1 MILGIKL
8 GNSDYNLGT
17 LMCVSTN
24 INNISAAV
32 VVGVSIDKLT
42 LILVF
47 EIIGLKYSYTLC
59 WVDNLITANLE
70 PLYVMN

>member
-1 MILGIKL
+1 MTLGTKL
-8 GNSDYNLGT
+8 GNSDCNLGT

-24 INNISAAV
+24 INNMSTAV

-47 EIIGLKYSYTLC
+47 EIIDLKCSYTLC

-70 PLYVMN
+70 PPYL

>member
-1 MILGIKL
+1 MTLGIKL
-8 GNSDYNLGT
+8 GNSDWDLGT
-17 LMCVSTN
+17 LICVSTN
-24 INNISAAV
+24 INNMSTAV

-59 WVDNLITANLE
+59 WVDNLITANPEL
-70 PLYVMN
+70 LYL

>member
-8 GNSDYNLGT
+8 GNSDYNLDT
-17 LMCVSTN
+17 LMYVSTN
-24 INNISAAV
+24 INNISTAV